1 MKLTL
6 TCLLSLS
13 LVLAGCAA
21 GGSAR
26 TSGAQTPATPEQSAA
41 LEQLRS
47 TYSSGRYGDVI
58 REVARSDV
66 LASAPRAVVVESMK
80 LQAFSY
86 CLTGHPSLCQD
97 QFARILVLQPDFT
110 LQGAE
115 QGHPQWQRAFDQARA
130 KTATR

>member
-13 LVLAGCAA
+13 LLLAGCGTGGGAPRA
-21 GGSAR
+21 GSQ
-26 TSGAQTPATPEQSAA
+26 SPATPEQQAA
-41 LEQLRS
+41 LQALRT
-47 TYSSGRYGDVI
+47 TYGNGRYGDVI

-97 QFARILVLQPDFT
+97 QFARILVLEPGFT

-130 KTATR
+130 RTATQ

>member
-13 LVLAGCAA
+13 LVLAGCST
-21 GGSAR
+21 GGSTRQA
-26 TSGAQTPATPEQSAA
+26 GAQPPATPEQRAA
-41 LEQLRS
+41 LEALRT
-47 TYSSGRYGDVI
+47 TYGSGRYGDVI

-66 LASAPRAVVVESMK
+66 LASAPQAVVVESMK

-86 CLTGHPSLCQD
+86 CLTGHPSLCDD

-115 QGHPQWQRAFDQARA
+115 QGHPQWQRAFDRARA
-130 KTATR
+130 RTATR